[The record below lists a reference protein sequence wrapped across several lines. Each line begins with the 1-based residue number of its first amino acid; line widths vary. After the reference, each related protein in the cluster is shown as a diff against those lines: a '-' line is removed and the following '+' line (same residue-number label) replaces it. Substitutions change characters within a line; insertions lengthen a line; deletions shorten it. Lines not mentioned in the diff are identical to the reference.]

1 MGKVSFLHSRISG
14 FSIVVPEKEISIYD
28 EAQYY
33 DNSIKKID
41 RMRKMVGF
49 YKRRVADELTTPAD
63 LAYDAAQHLI
73 EDMNIERSSIDM
85 LIFVVQQPDT
95 VNPSNAYFLH
105 DKLGLSDNC
114 LATDINQG
122 CVGWIFGLYIAS
134 NMVESGLHKRVLLL
148 NGDAPSIGI
157 DQANRNTAP
166 LFGDAAVATLI
177 EYSESEIVSY
187 YNIET
192 KSSGY
197 EALIK
202 PFSGT
207 RFRYDLAK
215 EEDFKLMDNLRKV
228 QLAMPNGQEVNLLG
242 DYMDGMA
249 VFDFTIKVVPQNVRE
264 LLEYANI
271 KVNDLPVLC
280 LHQANKQII
289 QSIGTEI
296 GVPMEKV
303 PYTAFENY
311 GNNTMSSIPTT
322 IKLLP
327 SDTNMS
333 QLCCCGFGNG
343 LVCGSAILNLENTY
357 MSEIYS
363 FKRPNYIK
371 TKEEYINYWK
381 HKIKGEI

>member
-1 MGKVSFLHSRISG
+1 MSKVTFYHSRISG
-14 FSIVVPEKEISIYD
+14 FSIVVPEKEICIYD

-33 DNSIKKID
+33 DNSAKKID
-41 RMRKMVGF
+41 RMRNMVGF

-63 LAYDAAQHLI
+63 LAFDAAQRLI
-73 EDMNIERSSIDM
+73 EEMNIERSSIDL

-105 DKLGLSDNC
+105 NKLELSDNC
-114 LATDINQG
+114 IATDINQG
-122 CVGWIFGLYIAS
+122 CVGWIFGLYVAS
-134 NMVESGLHKRVLLL
+134 SMIESKIHKRVLLL
-148 NGDAPSIGI
+148 NGDAPSVGI
-157 DQANRNTAP
+157 DPANRNTAP

-177 EYSESEIVSY
+177 EYSENEIVSH

-192 KSSGY
+192 KSYGY

-207 RFRYDLAK
+207 RFRFDLSK
-215 EEDFKLMDNLRKV
+215 DDDFLMMEQLRKIRPI
-228 QLAMPNGQEVNLLG
+228 MSNGQEVSLLG

-249 VFDFTIKVVPQNVRE
+249 VFDFTIKVVPKNIRE

-271 KVNDLPVLC
+271 KIENIPVIC
-280 LHQANKQII
+280 LHQANKQIV
-289 QSIGTEI
+289 QTIGTEI
-296 GVPMEKV
+296 GVSLDKV
-303 PYTAFENY
+303 PYSAFENY

-327 SDTNMS
+327 FGTNLS

-357 MSEIYS
+357 MTEIFS
-363 FKRPNYIK
+363 FRSPNYRK
-371 TKEEYINYWK
+371 TKEEYINYWEN
-381 HKIKGEI
+381 KIKGEN

>member
-33 DNSIKKID
+33 DNSVKKID
-41 RMRKMVGF
+41 RMRNMVGF
-49 YKRRVADELTTPAD
+49 YKRRVADGLTTPAD

-73 EDMNIERSSIDM
+73 EDMNIDRSSIDM

-122 CVGWIFGLYIAS
+122 CVGWIFGLYMAS
-134 NMVESGLHKRVLLL
+134 NMVESRLHKRVLLL
-148 NGDAPSIGI
+148 NGDAPSVGI
-157 DQANRNTAP
+157 DPANRNTAP

-177 EYSESEIVSY
+177 EYSENEIISY
-187 YNIET
+187 FNIET
-192 KSSGY
+192 KSNGY

-215 EEDFKLMDNLRKV
+215 EDDFYMMDKLRKV
-228 QLAMPNGQEVNLLG
+228 RLTMPNGQEVNLLG
-242 DYMDGMA
+242 DYMDGIA
-249 VFDFTIKVVPQNVRE
+249 VFDFTIKIVPQNIRE

-271 KVNDLPVLC
+271 KVDDLPVLC
-280 LHQANKQII
+280 LHQANKQIV
-289 QSIGTEI
+289 QAIGTEI
-296 GVPMEKV
+296 GVSMDKV
-303 PYTAFENY
+303 PYTEFENY

-327 SDTNMS
+327 LGTNKS

-357 MSEIYS
+357 ISDIYS
-363 FKRPNYIK
+363 FRHPNYRK
-371 TKEEYINYWK
+371 TKEEYINYWE
-381 HKIKGEI
+381 HKITGEY